1 MIAVLLMA
9 LQQAPPPPRALAIT
23 HVSVV
28 PMTHNTVLP
37 DMTVVVRDG
46 RIAALGPAAATTIPR
61 GAAVIDGRGQFLMP
75 GLADMHVHLFADDGA
90 VPDSAA
96 PAELGVM
103 IANGVT
109 VARVM
114 IGTPQHLAL
123 RQDVAARRVL
133 GPRLWVASPQLS
145 GEDGEHTYVA
155 RTAEEARAA
164 VQRAADAGYDFIK
177 LTNRI
182 SRPVYDAIV
191 DAARTRGIPVVGHVD
206 PAVGVRRALETGQ
219 QLEHLDGFFEAVL
232 ADSAAG
238 MPSVTQMGL
247 FQAASWASLDH
258 IDDRKVA
265 ELAALTGRAGA
276 FVGPTHNV
284 FNNAFGV
291 GWSDSAIAS
300 WPDLQ
305 LWPRARL
312 EGYRRARARYW
323 SAAAAEFRTPERR
336 RRYVA
341 VRHALVKGIHDAGG
355 RILAG
360 SDTPEWFNSYGWG
373 LHRELQE
380 LVAAGLTPY
389 QALAAATVHPAAFL
403 RQEREWG
410 TIETGKRAD
419 LVLLAGNPLA
429 DIRNTERIAGVLVG
443 GRHLPQDSLPGL
455 VARAAQAIAP

>member
-1 MIAVLLMA
+1 
-9 LQQAPPPPRALAIT
+9 
-23 HVSVV
+23 
-28 PMTHNTVLP
+28 
-37 DMTVVVRDG
+37 
-46 RIAALGPAAATTIPR
+46 
-61 GAAVIDGRGQFLMP
+61 
-75 GLADMHVHLFADDGA
+75 
-90 VPDSAA
+90 
-96 PAELGVM
+96 
-103 IANGVT
+103 
-109 VARVM
+109 
-114 IGTPQHLAL
+114 
-123 RQDVAARRVL
+123 
-133 GPRLWVASPQLS
+133 
-145 GEDGEHTYVA
+145 
-155 RTAEEARAA
+155 
-164 VQRAADAGYDFIK
+164 
-177 LTNRI
+177 
-182 SRPVYDAIV
+182 
-191 DAARTRGIPVVGHVD
+191 VD

-403 RQEREWG
+403 GQEREWG